1 MTHKNKMKKIRKL
14 KILKQIF
21 NKMKNKNKI

>member
-21 NKMKNKNKI
+21 NKLKDKNKI